1 MTLRSQTA
9 GKEHLSEIFYDQKI
23 KGNFSDRTGCMY
35 GCVYVHQATHDSS
48 YSEMIIDVQE
58 KKRFLLT

>member
-23 KGNFSDRTGCMY
+23 KAISLTRQDVCM
-35 GCVYVHQATHDSS
+35 GVYMYTRLLMIVHIQ
-48 YSEMIIDVQE
+48 
-58 KKRFLLT
+58 R